1 MSQLVLWKQ
10 TYRRGWSI
18 PCRYLSK
25 LMKRRSSFSSFF
37 VRGTLNIKTGKQQC
51 LTPYRVHTCFP
62 SKWKVSSTWNFWG
75 PPNISWSLLEG
86 QFQSCEVLCV
96 YSFTSRLSSTP
107 HVFSKIL
114 KPLKKHWRHIRA
126 FALLF
131 FLTTDGVLKRI
142 LQCAVFLLPDAV
154 KSDLFKAG
162 YFTSEDRSVW
172 FSCQWL
178 DWLGI
183 TWESPQETIEIVDRR
198 KQLVPL
204 TVLYY
209 QLRFVL
215 SAWRLA
221 SFTGQM
227 ISTYSSCF
235 WGHSWRLG
243 TTFGLS

>member
-75 PPNISWSLLEG
+75 PPNISWSFLEG

-96 YSFTSRLSSTP
+96 YSFTFRLSSTP

-142 LQCAVFLLPDAV
+142 LQCAVF
-154 KSDLFKAG
+154 
-162 YFTSEDRSVW
+162 Y
-172 FSCQWL
+172 
-178 DWLGI
+178 
-183 TWESPQETIEIVDRR
+183 
-198 KQLVPL
+198 
-204 TVLYY
+204 
-209 QLRFVL
+209 
-215 SAWRLA
+215 
-221 SFTGQM
+221 
-227 ISTYSSCF
+227 
-235 WGHSWRLG
+235 
-243 TTFGLS
+243 